1 MNNSSVIVNELRNSS
16 YTNADVLKFHL
27 NDNLQLL
34 NPKETFFRFNLTIG
48 SKGSPAVGGG
58 GETDADHWV
67 PWFMNDD
74 IASEA
79 LVKSIRIVSR
89 KDGTVLEEITDY
101 NLLAKKVG
109 SYTDNTSTE
118 EMKKLYYGAD
128 TSDVRVEN
136 TLFNRVD
143 APLDN
148 VVQSNNTIEC
158 FMKLNLSGIFG
169 SKAQLFPC
177 FACPLELQVELES
190 DSYKVLRGQ
199 SAEGAQGEDT
209 SVYHNNRKY
218 YSKSAGYTQDMG
230 YNGSSF
236 TGAANA
242 VTGVLINNSAVTGVV
257 VDGVTTIT
265 TGAVSDTAG
274 VTADP
279 TKSLPS
285 EFPFYAGQEL
295 DINFIGATSG
305 AKQGAVVNAVVKKV
319 TKNGATDALKID
331 FQANIDLSGIDGGPS
346 GGGGLGA
353 NNIIVSVKDP
363 GSKPSIKLS
372 DVQLIC
378 GIVKPDSKMISQ
390 YEGAMGSGQGMG
402 MLVQSWYDYP
412 VNSPANALVIS
423 NLVNCKLDRVKA
435 ILSFWENVSDGS
447 NLYEDALRTPN
458 NDAVKPRQYVYKLDG
473 LQTPSRAIDLTN
485 FQRTRESAG
494 WWSAQALRET
504 TQALKECG
512 FQVRDLSNCDVD
524 MLIGRALTRFPN
536 TYSLADLQGELR
548 LDLQFTTNTK
558 NLLHHNFV
566 CYTKTLLLSPDG
578 VKVME

>member
-1 MNNSSVIVNELRNSS
+1 MNNSSVVVNELRNSS

-34 NPKETFFRFNLTIG
+34 NPKETFFKFNLTVG
-48 SKGSPAVGGG
+48 SSTTPAVGGD
-58 GETDADHWV
+58 GETDAEHWAA
-67 PWFMNDD
+67 WFMSDD
-74 IASEA
+74 VATEA

-109 SYTDNTSTE
+109 SYTDNSSTE

-128 TSDVRVEN
+128 TTDVRADN
-136 TLFNRVD
+136 TLQKRAD

-148 VVQSNNTIEC
+148 TPQTNKTIEC
-158 FMKLNLSGIFG
+158 FLRLNLSGIFG

-177 FACPLELQVELES
+177 FACPLELQVELEH
-190 DSYKVLRGQ
+190 DSYKVLRAQ
-199 SAEGAQGEDT
+199 SGENLQGELT
-209 SVYHNNRKY
+209 SVYDGDRKY
-218 YSKSAGYTQDMG
+218 YSKSVGYSKDMAFNGATFSGVNNAAIVGVQINNAG
-230 YNGSSF
+230 
-236 TGAANA
+236 
-242 VTGVLINNSAVTGVV
+242 VTGVDVGGYTSC
-257 VDGVTTIT
+257 T
-265 TGAVSDTAG
+265 TGAVNTTAA
-274 VTADP
+274 VAAAQST
-279 TKSLPS
+279 LN

-295 DINFIGATSG
+295 SYNFVGTTST
-305 AKQGAVVNAVVKKV
+305 ALQVADRSVVVKKV
-319 TKNGATDALKID
+319 SIAGTSLVCEFEDIV
-331 FQANIDLSGIDGGPS
+331 DLSAVDGGPT
-346 GGGGLGA
+346 GGLGA
-353 NNIIVSVKDP
+353 NDIIVWVKDA
-363 GSKPSIKLS
+363 GSKPVINLT
-372 DVQLIC
+372 DVKLIC
-378 GIVKPDSKMISQ
+378 GIVKPDAQMISK
-390 YEGAMGSGQGMG
+390 YESAMGGAGMG

-447 NLYEDALRTPN
+447 NMYEDALRTPN
-458 NDAVKPRQYVYKLDG
+458 NDGVKPRQYVYKLDG
-473 LQTPSRAIDLTN
+473 LQTPSRAINLQN
-485 FQRTRESAG
+485 FQRVRTSAG

-566 CYTKTLLLSPDG
+566 CYTKTLLISPDG

>member
-1 MNNSSVIVNELRNSS
+1 MNNSSVVVNELRNSS

-34 NPKETFFRFNLTIG
+34 NPKETFFKFNLTVG
-48 SKGSPAVGGG
+48 SSTTPAVGGD
-58 GETDADHWV
+58 GETDAEHWAA
-67 PWFMNDD
+67 WFMSDD
-74 IASEA
+74 VASEA

-109 SYTDNTSTE
+109 SYTDNSSTE

-128 TSDVRVEN
+128 TNDVRADN
-136 TLFNRVD
+136 TLQKRAD
-143 APLDN
+143 DPA
-148 VVQSNNTIEC
+148 NNTPQTNKTIEC
-158 FMKLNLSGIFG
+158 FLRLNLSGIFG

-177 FACPLELQVELES
+177 FACPLELQVELEH

-199 SAEGAQGEDT
+199 SGENLQGELT
-209 SVYHNNRKY
+209 SVYDDDRKY
-218 YSKSAGYTQDMG
+218 YSKSVGYSKDMAF
-230 YNGSSF
+230 NGDAF
-236 TGAANA
+236 TGVVAA
-242 VTGVLINNSAVTGVV
+242 VTGLKINNTAVSGVDV
-257 VDGVTTIT
+257 GTATVYKSCT
-265 TGAVSDTAG
+265 TGAVASTAG
-274 VTADP
+274 VAAAQST
-279 TKSLPS
+279 LN
-285 EFPFYAGQEL
+285 EFPFYAGQE
-295 DINFIGATSG
+295 IYYNFVGTTSG
-305 AKQGAVVNAVVKKV
+305 DLQVADRTAVIKKISV
-319 TKNGATDALKID
+319 SGTSLVCE
-331 FQANIDLSGIDGGPS
+331 FEANVDLSAVDGGPTGAGS
-346 GGGGLGA
+346 LGA
-353 NNIIVSVKDP
+353 NNIIVWVKDP
-363 GSKPSIKLS
+363 GSKPVINLT
-372 DVQLIC
+372 DVKLIC
-378 GIVKPDSKMISQ
+378 GIVKPDAQMISK
-390 YEGAMGSGQGMG
+390 YESAMGGAGMG
-402 MLVQSWYDYP
+402 MLCQSWYDYP

-447 NLYEDALRTPN
+447 NMYEDALRTPN

-473 LQTPSRAIDLTN
+473 LQTPSRAINLQN
-485 FQRTRESAG
+485 FQRVRTSAG

-512 FQVRDLSNCDVD
+512 FQVRDLSNCDTD

-566 CYTKTLLLSPDG
+566 CYTKTLLISPDG